1 MRKSLIITSVE
12 EVRNCLN
19 EFAHPVGVVEV
30 GEEYPLT
37 AVITH
42 FGQFHADE
50 VSAVSL
56 LRSFYVNTDL
66 LVVRVPHQTNISE
79 VEDLLRPYC
88 TEIFTLDVG
97 RVYDTSSLK
106 FDHHQ
111 YGKDECNMSSAGM
124 VYKWLKE
131 QGKISERVERELDL
145 VIKAIDEN
153 DIGIK
158 PFQPGELAWVISNL
172 NADNVYDIAAQNN
185 QFSKAVGLVS
195 EVFDSIKNKAE
206 AMDKAIEE
214 LKFSKVYKLKEDD
227 KFSVAEIP
235 VEAENANRIW
245 YNVIHE
251 ILEFNKVD
259 LVIRFNK
266 QANEWNAQ
274 TVSTPEDAFAK
285 KGRKI
290 RVMNSLP
297 EGIKFVHKGEFFMV
311 AETKEALLDYLKD
324 NLVF

>member
-1 MRKSLIITSVE
+1 MKKLVITSVE
-12 EVRNCLN
+12 EIKNCIDSYGN
-19 EFAHPVGVVEV
+19 PIGITEIGEV
-30 GEEYPLT
+30 TPLT

-50 VSAVSL
+50 VTATAL
-56 LRSFYVNTDL
+56 LRSFYVKNDM

-79 VEDLLRPYC
+79 VEELLKPHC
-88 TEIFTLDVG
+88 GEVFTLDVG
-97 RVYDTSSLK
+97 RVYDPSGLK

-111 YGKDECNMSSAGM
+111 YSKDECKLSSAGM
-124 VYKWLKE
+124 IYKWLKE
-131 QGKISERVERELDL
+131 KGLVSKRVTVELDS
-145 VIKAIDEN
+145 VIEAIDAN
-153 DIGIK
+153 DIGIR

-172 NADNVYDIAAQNN
+172 NADNVYDIAVQNN

-195 EVFDSIKNKAE
+195 EVLNSIKTKAE
-206 AMDKAIEE
+206 AMDTAIEE
-214 LKFSKVYKLKEDD
+214 LKSSKVFKLKEDD

-235 VEAENANRIW
+235 EDAEAANRIW

-251 ILEFNKVD
+251 VPEMEQVD

-274 TVSTPEDAFAK
+274 TVSLPNDQFAK
-285 KGRKI
+285 KGRRI
-290 RVMNSLP
+290 QVVNPLP

-311 AETKEALLDYLKD
+311 AETKEALLDYLKN